1 MTPSEVLK
9 AAIQRRSRATWWAY
23 MPAAAVLIFFAVM
36 GWGEEGASA
45 AAIFIL
51 LLLVCVVQWMRPT
64 LLVWGLLVCLF
75 SAYAAAVIATPHNG
89 TFSDYLFFSL
99 CGAVPA
105 VVLLFGRPKGS
116 MSAVACLRQLP

>member
-9 AAIQRRSRATWWAY
+9 AAIQRRSHATWWAY

-36 GWGEEGASA
+36 GWSEEGASA

-105 VVLLFGRPKGS
+105 VVLLFGRPKG
-116 MSAVACLRQLP
+116 Q

>member
-1 MTPSEVLK
+1 MTKTNDANGDTLS
-9 AAIQRRSRATWWAY
+9 
-23 MPAAAVLIFFAVM
+23 
-36 GWGEEGASA
+36 GWVGVRKEHPPL
-45 AAIFIL
+45 AIFIL

-75 SAYAAAVIATPHNG
+75 SAYAAEVIATPHNG

-99 CGAVPA
+99 CGAGPA

-116 MSAVACLRQLP
+116 MSAVAQFRQLP